1 MAGLLS
7 IGVSGLHASQAQ
19 LQTTGHNIT
28 NVDTAGY
35 SRQQVLQKSAG
46 GQYIGP
52 AGFIG
57 SGTTLND
64 VRRIYSGF
72 IDTQLQSATALH
84 GDTKAYLSNVSQ
96 LDSLL
101 ADSGTGVNVVLNG
114 FFEAM
119 QNVVSKPTDVA
130 SRQLLIT
137 TAESLSARFRSV
149 QTQMEDQNAYLNSQL
164 QVGADTVNDLAGK
177 IAQFN
182 DSIQYARATGSEPN
196 DLLDAREQAVRELS
210 ELVGVK
216 VVDQGGQYAL
226 FVGNGQPLVIGGTA
240 NRLDARPSQ
249 DDPSRMGLIFTTP
262 TSTLDVSNVVT
273 GGAIGGLLRYRSE
286 SLDPAMNELGRL
298 SLAVSDQVN
307 QQLAQGLDLN
317 GNFGATLFSNL
328 NTPELV
334 EQRSLARAG
343 NTTDGNFAVT
353 ITDTSQLTSSDYT
366 VKFESDTAFRV
377 WRSDGTEVLADPA
390 NPAATFDTSSSP
402 APAFD
407 GLSLDFRPGTGA
419 VDPVAGDRFRL
430 IPTRLAAGDIAV
442 TLTEP
447 KRLGLAAPLNATTG
461 SGNYGS
467 ASVSQP
473 ELLTKLDIYDDPNN
487 LAHLRETEIKGT
499 MPVKLVFGA
508 DGKSYTWHTAS
519 GTPVADPSATGTIVP
534 GQSNT
539 LTLKIPAQDVNG
551 APITIDFS
559 LTVDGTPAAN
569 DTFTVSFNAK
579 GQTDNRN
586 ALALQDLQGKATV
599 AVDAVT
605 GRGSSFTTAYGSL
618 VSQVGAK
625 TAQAKADNGATEA
638 ILTQANATRE
648 SLSGVNLDEEA
659 ANLIKFQQYY
669 TASSQII
676 KAAQETFNTLLS
688 AL

>member
-57 SGTTLND
+57 SGTTLSD

-84 GDTKAYLSNVSQ
+84 GDTKSYLNNISQ

-101 ADSGTGVNVVLNG
+101 ADSGTGINAVLNG
-114 FFEAM
+114 FFDAM

-130 SRQLLIT
+130 SRQLLMT
-137 TAESLSARFRSV
+137 TASTLAARFNSV
-149 QTQMEDQNAYLNSQL
+149 QRQMEDQNAYLNSQL
-164 QVGADTVNDLAGK
+164 KTMADSVNDLAAK
-177 IAQFN
+177 IAQLN
-182 DSIQYARATGSEPN
+182 QSIQYARATGAEPN
-196 DLLDAREQAVRELS
+196 DLLDTREQAVRELS
-210 ELVGVK
+210 DLVGVK
-216 VVDQGGQYAL
+216 TVDQNGQYAL
-226 FVGNGQPLVIGGTA
+226 FLGNGQPLVIGGMA

-249 DDPSRMGLIFTTP
+249 EDPSRMALIFTTP
-262 TSTLDVSNVVT
+262 TTSLDVSNVLT
-273 GGAIGGLLRYRSE
+273 GGTIGGLLRYRAE
-286 SLDPAMNELGRL
+286 ALDPAMNELGRL
-298 SLAVSDQVN
+298 SLAISDQVN

-317 GNFGATLFSNL
+317 GNFGATLFSSL
-328 NTPELV
+328 NEPNQLL
-334 EQRSLARAG
+334 QRSLAHGG
-343 NTTDGNFAVT
+343 NTINGNFAVT
-353 ITDTSQLTSSDYT
+353 ITDTSQLSAGDYQ
-366 VKFESDTAFRV
+366 VRFESDTEFRV

-390 NPAATFDTSSSP
+390 NPATRFDIGSDP
-402 APAFD
+402 APEFD
-407 GLSLDFRPGTGA
+407 GIRLDFQNGPA
-419 VDPVAGDRFRL
+419 VAGARFTL
-430 IPTRLAAGDIAV
+430 IPTRHAASAIAV

-447 KRLGLAAPLNATTG
+447 KRLGFAAPLNATT
-461 SGNYGS
+461 SDGNYGT
-467 ASVSQP
+467 ATVSQP
-473 ELLTKLDIYDDPNN
+473 DLITHLDIYDDPDN
-487 LAHLRETEIKGT
+487 LAHMRETAIKDAL
-499 MPVKLVFGA
+499 PVKLVFGA
-508 DGKSYTWHTAS
+508 DGKSYTWYDAA
-519 GTPVADPSATGTIVP
+519 GNPVPHASATGTIVP
-534 GQSNT
+534 GQSNE
-539 LTLKIPAQDVNG
+539 LTLKIPSTDVNG
-551 APITIDFS
+551 DPITIDLS

-569 DTFTVSFNAK
+569 DNFTVSFNSR
-579 GQTDNRN
+579 GQSDNRN
-586 ALALQDLQGKATV
+586 ALALQDLQSKATV
-599 AVDAVT
+599 AVDPAT

-618 VSQVGAK
+618 ISQVGAK
-625 TAQAKADNGATEA
+625 TAQAKSDNGATEA
-638 ILTQANATRE
+638 ILTQATATRE